1 MIAGGPFGMLECG
14 FLLIGQVVAALL
26 SVQQHLS
33 NSGKVNKSLFISHVN
48 SSLEWSQM
56 LRSSNHSLWHVS
68 VLDRN
73 NPRNTLALLNE
84 SSAALEPAVGH
95 THLLSSIENDGNAVA
110 FLIIMHDSADVH
122 SAAFVLAAS

>member
-1 MIAGGPFGMLECG
+1 
-14 FLLIGQVVAALL
+14 
-26 SVQQHLS
+26 
-33 NSGKVNKSLFISHVN
+33 
-48 SSLEWSQM
+48 M

>member
-1 MIAGGPFGMLECG
+1 
-14 FLLIGQVVAALL
+14 
-26 SVQQHLS
+26 
-33 NSGKVNKSLFISHVN
+33 
-48 SSLEWSQM
+48 
-56 LRSSNHSLWHVS
+56 
-68 VLDRN
+68 
-73 NPRNTLALLNE
+73 LALLNE